1 MLSSANQSENTTV
14 STNPHIHSACNLLSS
29 RKYRNTFS
37 ITSNHKSNPKSQGT
51 RMEERLDDALNVLR
65 NHCEP
70 QIAGL
75 AASLADAAG
84 YVLNSPGG
92 SLPPHDNQSELG
104 AGGSMSGAGGG
115 TTGGVSIKL
124 ERGASSS
131 SECFLI
137 CPSGTERT
145 GQIMWNVVWC
155 LYFCVRFAE
164 KRKDPPDADANKP
177 SSSSMDGSQKGGK
190 RTRR

>member
-1 MLSSANQSENTTV
+1 
-14 STNPHIHSACNLLSS
+14 
-29 RKYRNTFS
+29 
-37 ITSNHKSNPKSQGT
+37 
-51 RMEERLDDALNVLR
+51 MEERLDDALNVLR

-84 YVLNSPGG
+84 YAMNSPGG

-131 SECFLI
+131 SE
-137 CPSGTERT
+137 
-145 GQIMWNVVWC
+145 W
-155 LYFCVRFAE
+155 FCGF
-164 KRKDPPDADANKP
+164 
-177 SSSSMDGSQKGGK
+177 
-190 RTRR
+190 